1 MAGHVAFDPAPVGHR
16 WNKGVYLSRRGGGD
30 ANACWGDVSS
40 RSVPDI
46 DLLIRLHVV
55 KKATDSSRI
64 ERTRTEME
72 EALRAEENV
81 MNGTV
86 AG

>member
-1 MAGHVAFDPAPVGHR
+1 
-16 WNKGVYLSRRGGGD
+16 
-30 ANACWGDVSS
+30 
-40 RSVPDI
+40 VPDI